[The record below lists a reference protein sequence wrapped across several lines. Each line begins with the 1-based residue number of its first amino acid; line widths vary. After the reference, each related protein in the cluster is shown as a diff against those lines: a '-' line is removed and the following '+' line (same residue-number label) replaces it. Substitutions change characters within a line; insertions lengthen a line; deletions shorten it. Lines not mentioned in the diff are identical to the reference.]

1 MRQPSSRSLEILP
14 FIVLFVLAGCASA
27 GIALFDLEPTQ
38 GDVASVTLA
47 EGAVA
52 VTARYLDTGERTDY
66 LTGMDY
72 EPLGLSLRSVSLLT
86 FLFSVQNRSVEPLIV
101 DPAGMRVATGAG
113 DLLRPYNYA
122 HLYLELPQGSGRQK
136 VLQDLKN
143 VTYERTVQ
151 IEPGA
156 AQEKLLL
163 FKRPGVVGEEVTILV
178 NGLYL
183 GGRGVDGTLVF
194 RAVDLSK

>member
-1 MRQPSSRSLEILP
+1 M
-14 FIVLFVLAGCASA
+14 
-27 GIALFDLEPTQ
+27 
-38 GDVASVTLA
+38 
-47 EGAVA
+47 
-52 VTARYLDTGERTDY
+52 
-66 LTGMDY
+66 
-72 EPLGLSLRSVSLLT
+72 
-86 FLFSVQNRSVEPLIV
+86 
-101 DPAGMRVATGAG
+101 
-113 DLLRPYNYA
+113 
-122 HLYLELPQGSGRQK
+122 
-136 VLQDLKN
+136 LQDLKN

-194 RAVDLSK
+194 KAVDLSR